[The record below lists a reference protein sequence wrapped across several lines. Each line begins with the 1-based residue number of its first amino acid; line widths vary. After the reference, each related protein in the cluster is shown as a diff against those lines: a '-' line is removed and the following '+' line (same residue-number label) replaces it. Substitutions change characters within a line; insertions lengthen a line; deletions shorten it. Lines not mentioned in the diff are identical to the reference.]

1 MEKEQKLPAV
11 FNELAETL
19 RGISRTSNHLN
30 EKLKSAYTIVATDHP
45 LIRADGRHDDA
56 KGIQQLL
63 NLADRKKGLHI
74 VFPPGLYTLRRPL
87 RLKPNTFFEADD
99 NSIFRKKHH
108 GPMLLNLRRRDRMR
122 AYRGNGN
129 LIIRGGTWDAN
140 FPAYRGG
147 TSFVLAHAENVIIEQ
162 LQLVEHGGGHAIE
175 LNAMRNIE
183 VRHCKFLGYDD
194 RNGERA
200 YSEAIQLDLAK
211 ARRVFPWGGSVFDQT
226 TCQDIWIHH
235 NNFGPSE
242 TKGSWGR
249 AVGSHS
255 ATAGRWHERIFVSD
269 NVMNE
274 TLQWAVRAYSWRD
287 VVLYNN
293 RMKSCGGGIAIHPNN
308 VDGRND
314 TDSKN
319 RPTGRSNP
327 IRNFLIMQNTI
338 SGGGNYASAIR
349 LKGDEYS
356 PITGA
361 CLRGNHVESY
371 PGKGVLVTGTI
382 NSLIDKEIAL
392 SR

>member
-1 MEKEQKLPAV
+1 MDKEQKLPAV
-11 FNELAETL
+11 FSQLAEKL
-19 RGISRTSNHLN
+19 RDISRTSNHLD
-30 EKLKSAYTIVATDHP
+30 ELLKSAYTVVATDHP
-45 LIRADGRHDDA
+45 LVRADGRHDDA

-63 NLADRKKGLHI
+63 NLADRKKGIHI

-108 GPMLLNLRRRDRMR
+108 GPMLLNLRRRNRMR
-122 AYRGNGN
+122 SYSGNGN

-140 FPAYRGG
+140 YPAYRGG

-162 LQLVEHGGGHAIE
+162 LRLVEHGGGHAIE
-175 LNAMRNIE
+175 LNAVRNIE
-183 VRHCKFLGYDD
+183 VRHCQFLGYDD
-194 RNGERA
+194 RGGKRT

-211 ARRVFPWGGSVFDQT
+211 ARRVFPWGGSVFDHT
-226 TCQDIWIHH
+226 TCQDIWVHH
-235 NNFGPSE
+235 NSFGPSE

-249 AVGSHS
+249 AIGSHS
-255 ATAGRWHERIFVSD
+255 ATADRWHERIFVTD
-269 NVMNE
+269 NVMKE
-274 TLQWAVRAYSWRD
+274 TLQWAVRAYSWRN

-293 RMKSCGGGIAIHPNN
+293 RIESCGGGIAIHPNH

-327 IRNFLIMQNTI
+327 IKNFLVIQNTI
-338 SGGGNYASAIR
+338 CGGGNYASAIR
-349 LKGDEYS
+349 LKGDEQS

-361 CLRGNHVESY
+361 YLRGNHVESY
-371 PGKGVLVTGTI
+371 PGRGVLVTGTA
-382 NSLIDKEIAL
+382 DEQ
-392 SR
+392 SRSF

>member
-1 MEKEQKLPAV
+1 MDKEQKLPDV

-19 RGISRTSNHLN
+19 RDISRISNHLN
-30 EKLKSAYTIVATDHP
+30 EKLSSAYTIVATDHP
-45 LIRADGRHDDA
+45 LVRADGRHDDA
-56 KGIQQLL
+56 KGIQRLL
-63 NLADRKKGLHI
+63 NLADGKMGIHI

-87 RLKPNTFFEADD
+87 RLKPNTFFEASNDA
-99 NSIFRKKHH
+99 IFRKKHH

-122 AYRGNGN
+122 AYGGNGN

-140 FPAYRGG
+140 YPAYRGG

-183 VRHCKFLGYDD
+183 VRHCKFLGYAD
-194 RNGERA
+194 RKGERA

-235 NNFGPSE
+235 NSFGPSY

-249 AVGSHS
+249 AIGSHS
-255 ATAGRWHERIFVSD
+255 ATADRWHERIYVTD
-269 NVMNE
+269 NVMKE
-274 TLQWAVRAYSWRD
+274 TLQWAIRAYSWRD

-293 RMKSCGGGIAIHPNN
+293 RIESCGGGIAIHPNY

-327 IRNFLIMQNTI
+327 IKNFLILQNTI
-338 SGGGNYASAIR
+338 TGGGKYASAIR
-349 LKGDEYS
+349 LKGDEQT
-356 PITGA
+356 PITCA
-361 CLRGNHVESY
+361 YLRDNRVESY
-371 PGKGVLVTGTI
+371 PGKGVLVTGTA
-382 NSLIDKEIAL
+382 NSLIDKKIAL
-392 SR
+392 SC

>member
-1 MEKEQKLPAV
+1 MDKEQKVPAV
-11 FNELAETL
+11 FNELAEIL
-19 RGISRTSNHLN
+19 RDISRTSNHLI
-30 EKLKSAYTIVATDHP
+30 EELTSACTVLATDHP
-45 LIRADGRHDDA
+45 LVRADGKHDDA

-63 NLADRKKGLHI
+63 NLAERKEGIHI
-74 VFPPGLYTLRRPL
+74 VFPPGLYTLRWPL
-87 RLKPNTFFEADD
+87 RLKQNTFLDASDD
-99 NSIFRKKHH
+99 SIFRKNHH

-129 LIIRGGTWDAN
+129 IIIRGGTWDAN
-140 FPAYRGG
+140 YPAYRGG
-147 TSFVLAHAENVIIEQ
+147 TSFVLAHAKNVIIEQ

-194 RNGERA
+194 RKGERA

-226 TCQDIWIHH
+226 TCEDIWIHH
-235 NNFGPSE
+235 NSFGPSD

-249 AVGSHS
+249 AIGSHS
-255 ATAGRWHERIFVSD
+255 ATADRWHERIYITD
-269 NVMNE
+269 NVMKE
-274 TLQWAVRAYSWRD
+274 TLQWALRAYSWRD

-293 RMKSCGGGIAIHPNN
+293 RIESCGGGVAIHPNY

-327 IRNFLIMQNTI
+327 IKNFLILQNTI
-338 SGGGNYASAIR
+338 TGGGKYASAIR
-349 LKGDEYS
+349 LKGDEKS
-356 PITGA
+356 PITCA
-361 CLRGNHVESY
+361 CLLGNHVEDY
-371 PGKGVLVTGTI
+371 PGKGVLVTGTE
-382 NSLIDKEIAL
+382 NSLIGKETAR